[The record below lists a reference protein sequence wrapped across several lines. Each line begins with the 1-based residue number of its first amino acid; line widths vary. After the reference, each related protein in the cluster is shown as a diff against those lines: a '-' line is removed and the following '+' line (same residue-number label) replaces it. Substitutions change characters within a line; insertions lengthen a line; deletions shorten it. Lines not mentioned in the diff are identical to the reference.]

1 MGVQAVPLLEL
12 VPKRLAAEPRPGR
25 PGGGAFAGLDPAVV
39 ASAREA
45 GVTEGQLREVANLV
59 RKETKLTD
67 LPPRVHGKKNVLS
80 ESEDEEEPELL
91 EAVEGGEQETTP
103 AMEKAVLQLTKIVG
117 SLTKKKSSGLEALLD
132 NLEGGDSGG
141 SSSSYQKLRKSLVET
156 PKFLYETIESLM
168 DEDFAHVRA
177 GPGLASVETSSRAW
191 LEHRSKLQNY
201 TNTVRLA
208 WQIASIHDCL
218 RRDARDEARARSA
231 LLLTALDQAAIDN
244 GNWTL
249 AQEVLLEPAA
259 PYAAFAAK
267 RPPEVWEQSTSRILD
282 DRWVDIL
289 MWKIKDRDAYLEAR
303 KRLAGSKAAALPPKS
318 DPALTDPK
326 VAAPKRQ
333 PKGGKEGKGP
343 VTAVPEDE
351 RFPVQNALRTE
362 EPPRVLKKE
371 VQRTQN
377 GAEDENVTEAGR
389 VEGQRLQS
397 SPERAVSSSRARA
410 FGDRG
415 RSSVS
420 SFEAAENPEG
430 GGPFSAQ
437 IKPKWMQQLLQFDRS
452 QFLFSKDFASLEDA
466 LERGGG
472 ILDLFSGSRG
482 IARACTESF
491 SCWVLTFD
499 IKRGASQDLSC
510 LTLQERL
517 LSLVRRRVFRAMV
530 AGPVCASFST
540 AVTPPCRTFDY
551 PAGVPWCSLKQQAK
565 NAVGNEQLRFIQ
577 RLVRLCLQH
586 GVRFA
591 VENPNGSWMW
601 KQVGDLSWDDIMGHP
616 SVDDLKVD
624 YCMFGCPWQKRTRF
638 RTSLHLGGQKLF
650 CTCGLPHVRLRG
662 RCREKGVNYTQ
673 LAEPYPRPLC
683 RAIAAAIGIDCK
695 FFLGQ
700 KKKLDISAC
709 ARGTHARIGE
719 AKNPGP
725 RRKAP
730 RTGDLSEVELLEPA
744 TVAMRSKVWQ
754 TFTTWVEEQTGSG
767 VFPWI
772 LGQPATLVDL
782 LISFG
787 HFAFK
792 DGMPLL
798 YFRHLLVHVQKEC
811 IAVRSFMPLAWQLV
825 FKWEQMEPTSHRPPL
840 PEPLLL
846 AMAALG
852 LAWRWRLWSSC
863 LIFSFYAGCRVGE
876 VLAAKREHLLLPS
889 DLMSTGPGPTRLL
902 T

>member
-1 MGVQAVPLLEL
+1 M
-12 VPKRLAAEPRPGR
+12 RRP
-25 PGGGAFAGLDPAVV
+25 
-39 ASAREA
+39 
-45 GVTEGQLREVANLV
+45 
-59 RKETKLTD
+59 
-67 LPPRVHGKKNVLS
+67 
-80 ESEDEEEPELL
+80 
-91 EAVEGGEQETTP
+91 
-103 AMEKAVLQLTKIVG
+103 
-117 SLTKKKSSGLEALLD
+117 
-132 NLEGGDSGG
+132 
-141 SSSSYQKLRKSLVET
+141 
-156 PKFLYETIESLM
+156 
-168 DEDFAHVRA
+168 
-177 GPGLASVETSSRAW
+177 SSRAEASW
-191 LEHRSKLQNY
+191 LRQLELGNTDEFDSFLAAAQLSAQDLQGLPDPSELGAAVAVDARSSKEVRRSFGCKEAEVAEKEISACKREVICLQ
-201 TNTVRLA
+201 
-208 WQIASIHDCL
+208 DCL
-218 RRDARDEARARSA
+218 
-231 LLLTALDQAAIDN
+231 
-244 GNWTL
+244 
-249 AQEVLLEPAA
+249 
-259 PYAAFAAK
+259 
-267 RPPEVWEQSTSRILD
+267 
-282 DRWVDIL
+282 
-289 MWKIKDRDAYLEAR
+289 
-303 KRLAGSKAAALPPKS
+303 
-318 DPALTDPK
+318 
-326 VAAPKRQ
+326 
-333 PKGGKEGKGP
+333 P

-430 GGPFSAQ
+430 GGPSSAQ

-452 QFLFSKDFASLEDA
+452 QFLFSKDFALLEDA

-517 LSLVRRRVFRAMV
+517 VSLVHRRVFRAMV

-565 NAVGNEQLRFIQ
+565 NAVGNEQLRFVQ

-700 KKKLDISAC
+700 KKKFDISAC

-811 IAVRSFMPLAWQLV
+811 IAVRPFMPLAWQLV